1 MPKEKETLDQRR
13 HADIDTFDTNYE
25 RILILMQEVNIAE
38 DDATEI
44 EARLDEMRLVHEFR
58 ETLAERIQEMRKDD
72 DEFEK
77 EIKDSNERR
86 SQERIRLLKIK
97 KYLENLNHHNT
108 KPEQIQ
114 DTDTQKTAQLPK
126 LKLPTFSGNYTDWT
140 SFWETIQ
147 ADVLMG
153 KFSQITKFNYIIGQ
167 LRGNALDAV
176 KGIHASGSNLDSLI
190 SILTDRFGQKRKI
203 VRAYVNNLYELPPA
217 AMNFASQSS
226 QRQHSISTTPG
237 RRCQRMCFNYCHI
250 NGKENPESLSRKD
263 GHMWPSRQH
272 HTSLHRDNLTTTT
285 GCAAIQNKNT
295 NIGLI
300 EPNANR
306 GHNHEI
312 VSETC
317 ESLSNQ
323 TTEYTCENQSE
334 NTCENQSEYSC
345 ESNAIQAAVAPS
357 DIVLLETGQ
366 INLENNGHKFKNAN
380 LLLDHGS
387 MLSYI
392 RKDIAAA
399 LGLKPRYQRSLTV
412 NGFGGHTSKRVY
424 DIASVGIVTTEGTIH
439 IDVAI
444 SNEIVKPIYRK
455 RWAECLEFPEISRLD
470 HLADNFE
477 AELFTVDILIGCGHL
492 YLFLENRTENIPGG
506 PIIQFS
512 NLACFVY
519 GPLYKDDHNPH
530 AFTLTAVSDM
540 LEIGDANQKF
550 SDTILNE
557 FLRNNTAEFPGH
569 FEDQGCIEDNIFLED
584 YKEKIQYKDN
594 CYYAPLPW
602 KEDHSELQNNLT
614 QSRYRLKQVTHR
626 LQRLELMGA
635 YTKVM
640 QEHIEKNTVSEIPNP
655 DQALLEEGCN
665 YIPHFFIM
673 KDSPTTPLR
682 IVFDA
687 SALTERLFIPRA
699 QYAGGSALTDHAV
712 QNGCSRYDNDP
723 SKGIVPY
730 QHYTVIFGS
739 TASPF
744 TLAAVL
750 SKHLDAHRDSWV
762 AQDMGMKLYVD
773 NLLSTLSKEDQV
785 SEYFEEAMEIMQR
798 GNFRLRQ
805 WASNSQLLMKK
816 ATNRDIHVRDTTSV
830 PLLGMT

>member
-1 MPKEKETLDQRR
+1 MKC
-13 HADIDTFDTNYE
+13 N
-25 RILILMQEVNIAE
+25 
-38 DDATEI
+38 
-44 EARLDEMRLVHEFR
+44 
-58 ETLAERIQEMRKDD
+58 
-72 DEFEK
+72 
-77 EIKDSNERR
+77 
-86 SQERIRLLKIK
+86 
-97 KYLENLNHHNT
+97 
-108 KPEQIQ
+108 
-114 DTDTQKTAQLPK
+114 
-126 LKLPTFSGNYTDWT
+126 
-140 SFWETIQ
+140 
-147 ADVLMG
+147 
-153 KFSQITKFNYIIGQ
+153 
-167 LRGNALDAV
+167 
-176 KGIHASGSNLDSLI
+176 
-190 SILTDRFGQKRKI
+190 
-203 VRAYVNNLYELPPA
+203 
-217 AMNFASQSS
+217 
-226 QRQHSISTTPG
+226 
-237 RRCQRMCFNYCHI
+237 
-250 NGKENPESLSRKD
+250 
-263 GHMWPSRQH
+263 RQH

-306 GHNHEI
+306 VHNHEI

-334 NTCENQSEYSC
+334 NTCENQSEYTCENQSEYTC

-392 RKDIAAA
+392 RKDIATAH
-399 LGLKPRYQRSLTV
+399 GLKPRYQRSLTV

-424 DIASVGIVTTEGTIH
+424 DIVTTEGTIH

-477 AELFTVDILIGCGHL
+477 AELFTVDILIGCGH
-492 YLFLENRTENIPGG
+492 YIYSSKT
-506 PIIQFS
+506 
-512 NLACFVY
+512 
-519 GPLYKDDHNPH
+519 YKDDHNPH

-614 QSRYRLKQVTHR
+614 QSRYRLKQVTNR

-640 QEHIEKNTVSEIPNP
+640 QEHIEKNCLGNPKPRPSLVGRGLLLHPTLLHHERQPN
-655 DQALLEEGCN
+655 N
-665 YIPHFFIM
+665 
-673 KDSPTTPLR
+673 S
-682 IVFDA
+682 
-687 SALTERLFIPRA
+687 TE
-699 QYAGGSALTDHAV
+699 
-712 QNGCSRYDNDP
+712 
-723 SKGIVPY
+723 
-730 QHYTVIFGS
+730 
-739 TASPF
+739 
-744 TLAAVL
+744 
-750 SKHLDAHRDSWV
+750 
-762 AQDMGMKLYVD
+762 
-773 NLLSTLSKEDQV
+773 
-785 SEYFEEAMEIMQR
+785 
-798 GNFRLRQ
+798 
-805 WASNSQLLMKK
+805 NS
-816 ATNRDIHVRDTTSV
+816 I
-830 PLLGMT
+830 